1 MAYVYVLKSD
11 TGLHYIGSTV
21 DLAVRLKRHNAGTG
35 ARTTKGKKWKVAYQK
50 EYSTLEDARKEEKR
64 IKSFKGGNAF
74 KRLVGSVE

>member
-21 DLAVRLKRHNAGTG
+21 DLTVRLKRHNAGTG
-35 ARTTKGKKWKVAYQK
+35 ARTTKGKEWKVVYQK
-50 EYSTLEDARKEEKR
+50 TYSTLEEARKEEKR

-74 KRLVGSVE
+74 KRLIENAE